1 MLSSSLSPWVP
12 PKANVPEVLITYQNK
27 ELKEKCL
34 KFPLKKRKMLPETYP
49 YLYHVCTRPPQSDS
63 LTECTIYCVDLCS

>member
-12 PKANVPEVLITYQNK
+12 PKVNVPEVLITYRNT

-34 KFPLKKRKMLPETYP
+34 KIFIKKKGRCYLKHIRIFIMCVLD
-49 YLYHVCTRPPQSDS
+49 HHS
-63 LTECTIYCVDLCS
+63 LIP